1 MYKIFLTVI
10 FMLAM
15 SIKTFAQQMIP
26 KQKGVEFSYSVF
38 PQSPKKQNYALNVGI
53 ISYARNGSYFFGL
66 AEYGRKYYEYTNYE
80 IPIEMFLFNGGYSF
94 YLWGDF
100 MRNVNL
106 NLGIGGLVGYEQV
119 NRGDE
124 VIDDGSMLDS
134 TDNFIYGVGGKLSF
148 ESYLTR
154 HWVFLINGQLR
165 FLKNSQQ
172 GQLHSLFGLGIRYNF

>member
-1 MYKIFLTVI
+1 MYRIFLTVI
-10 FMLAM
+10 FMLAV

-38 PQSPKKQNYALNVGI
+38 PQSPKKQNYTLNVGI
-53 ISYARNGSYFFGL
+53 ISYARNGSYFFAL
-66 AEYGRKYYEYTNYE
+66 AEYGRKYYEYNNYE

-106 NLGIGGLVGYEQV
+106 NLGIGGLAGYEQV
-119 NRGDE
+119 NKGSE
-124 VIDDGSMLDS
+124 EIEDGSILSS
-134 TDNFIYGVGGKLSF
+134 TGNFIYGVGGKLSF

-154 HWVFLINGQLR
+154 HLVFLINGQLR

-172 GQLHSLFGLGIRYNF
+172 GKIHSLLGLGIRYNF

>member
-1 MYKIFLTVI
+1 MNRIFFAVILTIAVSSKI
-10 FMLAM
+10 
-15 SIKTFAQQMIP
+15 FAQQMIP
-26 KQKGVEFSYSVF
+26 GQTGVEFSYSVF

-66 AEYGRKYYEYTNYE
+66 AEYDRKYYEYTNYE

-106 NLGIGGLVGYEQV
+106 NLGIGGLAGYEQV
-119 NRGDE
+119 NRGNE

-148 ESYLTR
+148 ESYLTE
-154 HWVFLINGQLR
+154 HLVFLINGQLR

-172 GQLHSLFGLGIRYNF
+172 GQIHSLFGLGIRYNF